1 MTFLE
6 QYDAIDASQPAQKL
20 ALFFKYVRGE
30 PDTLFSEPRANRPI
44 FVTPAATMV
53 TRFADVQEVLSRARI
68 FSVRLYAPKMD
79 PSVGPFMLARSDE
92 TEINRRDKSI
102 MTAMLSMNDL
112 PRIQKTVEDL
122 AEAAIANCNGRIE
135 LI

>member
-1 MTFLE
+1 
-6 QYDAIDASQPAQKL
+6 
-20 ALFFKYVRGE
+20 
-30 PDTLFSEPRANRPI
+30 
-44 FVTPAATMV
+44 
-53 TRFADVQEVLSRARI
+53 
-68 FSVRLYAPKMD
+68 MD